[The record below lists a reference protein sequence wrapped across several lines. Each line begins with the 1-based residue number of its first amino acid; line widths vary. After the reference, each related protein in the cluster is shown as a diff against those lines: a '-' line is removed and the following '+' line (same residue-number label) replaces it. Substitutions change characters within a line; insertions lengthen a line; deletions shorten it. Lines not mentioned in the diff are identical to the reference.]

1 MSRDVILLSSSVM
14 LVALVE
20 WLLYVRGSVAILQI
34 SLIMFAMVFF
44 PSAALQYQMLS
55 SSKLSLGFC
64 HISFFEGCSFD
75 KYFLKEDTGHSGFPE
90 K

>member
-1 MSRDVILLSSSVM
+1 M

-44 PSAALQYQMLS
+44 PSAALQYQMLFHEN
-55 SSKLSLGFC
+55 K
-64 HISFFEGCSFD
+64 
-75 KYFLKEDTGHSGFPE
+75 
-90 K
+90 

>member
-1 MSRDVILLSSSVM
+1 M
-14 LVALVE
+14 LVALIE
-20 WLLYVRGSVAILQI
+20 WLLYERGSLPFCKFH
-34 SLIMFAMVFF
+34 SSCLLRYFS

-64 HISFFEGCSFD
+64 HRLFFEGFSFD
-75 KYFLKEDTGHSGFPE
+75 KYVLKEDTGHSGFPA